1 MDELLA
7 LINDAAASHNWP
19 VVAGGV
25 AVLAVPIVLKALGKS
40 VPGLDQLTKFA
51 VDALRKVKPPA
62 PKPETLPEN
71 QPGLSNVVSIED
83 AKKPE
88 DKGPQP

>member
-25 AVLAVPIVLKALGKS
+25 AVLAVPIVLKALGKG

-62 PKPETLPEN
+62 PKPEALPEN
-71 QPGLSNVVSIED
+71 QSGLANVVHID
-83 AKKPE
+83 KAKE

>member
-51 VDALRKVKPPA
+51 VDQLKKVKPPA
-62 PKPETLPEN
+62 PKPEEQPEN
-71 QPGLSNVVSIED
+71 QPGISNVVHID
-83 AKKPE
+83 KARE
-88 DKGPQP
+88 DKGPRP

>member
-1 MDELLA
+1 MDELLS

-25 AVLAVPIVLKALGKS
+25 VVLAVPIVLKALGKS
-40 VPGLDQLTKFA
+40 VPGLDQLTTFA
-51 VDALRKVKPPA
+51 VSALRKVKPPA
-62 PKPETLPEN
+62 PKPEEQPEN
-71 QPGLSNVVSIED
+71 QPGLASVIQID
-83 AKKPE
+83 KAKE

>member
-7 LINDAAASHNWP
+7 LISDAASTQNW
-19 VVAGGV
+19 VLLAAGVG
-25 AVLAVPIVLKALGKS
+25 VLAVPIVLKALGKS

-62 PKPETLPEN
+62 PKPEEQPEN
-71 QPGLSNVVSIED
+71 QPGLAAVIQID
-83 AKKPE
+83 KARE

>member
-1 MDELLA
+1 MDEVLS
-7 LINDAAASHNWP
+7 LINDAAASHNWV

-25 AVLAVPIVLKALGKS
+25 AVLAVPVVLKALGKN

-51 VDALRKVKPPA
+51 VEQLKKVKPPA
-62 PKPETLPEN
+62 PKPEDLPEN
-71 QPGLSNVVSIED
+71 QPGIANVVHIDD
-83 AKKPE
+83 ARK

>member
-7 LINDAAASHNWP
+7 LLNDAASTQNWP
-19 VVAGGV
+19 VLAAGV
-25 AVLAVPIVLKALGKS
+25 VLLAVPIVLKALGKS
-40 VPGLDQLTKFA
+40 VPILDQALPMAVKF
-51 VDALRKVKPPA
+51 LKGMKKPE

-71 QPGLSNVVSIED
+71 QPGLANVVHID
-83 AKKPE
+83 KARE